1 MEFKPSEERTTHFA
15 AELTRPQKPGMK
27 IGRKQRPPTPRW
39 LHGFLGFQPSIIH
52 FPGCW
57 KKSLLGN
64 CNKSTLQTPASA
76 LGILGSYGLFQDNF
90 PPLFRQAAGINL
102 PFSWR
107 SKAAQTSPEPSCL
120 AARTP
125 NWTLLVH
132 TTNYFNDMP
141 LFLSLT
147 LPSVDTLRRL
157 LSTGMGVGDDEYCF
171 GITLPETNS
180 KIKLNIGFQSSIFR
194 VELLVSG
201 VFLFNSLNILFSLI

>member
-1 MEFKPSEERTTHFA
+1 VA
-15 AELTRPQKPGMK
+15 V
-27 IGRKQRPPTPRW
+27 
-39 LHGFLGFQPSIIH
+39 FLLLLLAL
-52 FPGCW
+52 
-57 KKSLLGN
+57 KSCPN
-64 CNKSTLQTPASA
+64 IT
-76 LGILGSYGLFQDNF
+76 
-90 PPLFRQAAGINL
+90 
-102 PFSWR
+102 
-107 SKAAQTSPEPSCL
+107 EPSCL

-132 TTNYFNDMP
+132 TTNYINDMP

-157 LSTGMGVGDDEYCF
+157 LSTGMGVGDDEFCF

-201 VFLFNSLNILFSLI
+201 VFLFNSLNILISLI

>member
-1 MEFKPSEERTTHFA
+1 MSFWIQPPDEAP
-15 AELTRPQKPGMK
+15 KPGMK

-39 LHGFLGFQPSIIH
+39 LHA
-52 FPGCW
+52 
-57 KKSLLGN
+57 
-64 CNKSTLQTPASA
+64 LQTPASA

-90 PPLFRQAAGINL
+90 PLFCQAAGIPSLLGAQKL
-102 PFSWR
+102 PKHHRALFFGR
-107 SKAAQTSPEPSCL
+107 CF
-120 AARTP
+120 TP

-132 TTNYFNDMP
+132 TTNSFNDMP

-157 LSTGMGVGDDEYCF
+157 LSTGMGVGDDEFCF

-201 VFLFNSLNILFSLI
+201 AFVFNSLNIRISLIEDVFWNS